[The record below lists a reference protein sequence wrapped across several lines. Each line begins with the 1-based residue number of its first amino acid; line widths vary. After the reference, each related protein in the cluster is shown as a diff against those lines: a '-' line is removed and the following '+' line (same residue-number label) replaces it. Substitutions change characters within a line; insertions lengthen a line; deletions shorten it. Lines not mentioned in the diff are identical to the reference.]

1 MIDTTGHFIGKWDK
15 QLVYDSK
22 EEEL

>member
-1 MIDTTGHFIGKWDK
+1 MIDTTGHLIGKWDE

-22 EEEL
+22 EEEE

>member
-1 MIDTTGHFIGKWDK
+1 MIDTTGHFIGEWDE

-22 EEEL
+22 EEEE